1 MQLLTEHR
9 EREPPDQLVM
19 PVLVTG
25 WDGGTWAWDLS
36 QLRSEQNW
44 PSSQSTRLVV
54 ETRNPD
60 GKV

>member
-25 WDGGTWAWDLS
+25 WDGGTWAWDL
-36 QLRSEQNW
+36 
-44 PSSQSTRLVV
+44 
-54 ETRNPD
+54 
-60 GKV
+60 